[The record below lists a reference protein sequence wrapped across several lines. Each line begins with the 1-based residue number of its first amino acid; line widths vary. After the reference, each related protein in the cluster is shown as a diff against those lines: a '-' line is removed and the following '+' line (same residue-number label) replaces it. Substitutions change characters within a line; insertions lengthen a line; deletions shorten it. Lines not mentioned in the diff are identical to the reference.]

1 MHQGCWPLF
10 LTTRFHPESILDGTS
25 DPAPGT
31 QPPFMASRVSLVS
44 IVQPHLAQ
52 LTPYQAG
59 KPLEELTRELGLTD
73 AVKLASNENPLGPS
87 PKALAAIQEHL
98 SSLHRYPD
106 SHAYYLKEELSR
118 HLGLKPE
125 QLVLGNGSDEVL
137 DLLIRALVPPGGEV
151 LSTTH
156 TFLMYGLLTQAVGGV
171 FRAVPL
177 KDMAVDLEA
186 MARAVTPAT
195 RLIILNS
202 PNNPTGT
209 VFYRE
214 AWERFLAGLPAT
226 VTVVLD
232 EAYVEFVDDPRVPT
246 SLEYVNDRRPLVG
259 LRTFSKAYGLAG
271 LRVGYGFGPSELMDI
286 LNRMRLPFNV
296 NRLAQVGAR
305 AALSDREFLARTRE
319 LVRTGREYLMAG
331 LTELGL
337 SYVPSQANFLLIY
350 LGRPG
355 REVYEALLR
364 EGVIIRAM
372 DAYGFPLHIR
382 VNVGLPEENA
392 RFLAALKKV
401 LGL

>member
-1 MHQGCWPLF
+1 
-10 LTTRFHPESILDGTS
+10 
-25 DPAPGT
+25 
-31 QPPFMASRVSLVS
+31 MASRVPLVS
-44 IVQPHLAQ
+44 LIQPHLKQ

-73 AVKLASNENPLGPS
+73 AIKLASNENPLGPS
-87 PKALAAIQEHL
+87 PKALAAVQEHL
-98 SSLHRYPD
+98 ASLNRYPD

-118 HLGLKPE
+118 HLGLKPG

-151 LSTTH
+151 ISTTH

-177 KDMAVDLEA
+177 KEMAVDLKA
-186 MARAVTPAT
+186 VAQAVTPRT

-209 VFYRE
+209 VFTRT
-214 AWERFLAGLPAT
+214 AWERFLSDLPPT

-232 EAYVEFVDDPRVPT
+232 EAYIDFVDDPEVPT
-246 SLEYVNDRRPLVG
+246 SLEYVNDTRPLVG

-271 LRVGYGFGPSELMDI
+271 LRVGYGFGPSELMEV
-286 LNRMRLPFNV
+286 LNRLRLPFNV

-305 AALSDREFLARTRE
+305 AALEDHEFLARTRE
-319 LVRTGREYLMAG
+319 LVITGRKYLASE
-331 LTELGL
+331 LTKLGL
-337 SYVPSQANFLLIY
+337 GVVPSQANFILIH

-355 REVYEALLR
+355 REVYEAMLR

-372 DAYGFPLHIR
+372 DAYGFPEHIR